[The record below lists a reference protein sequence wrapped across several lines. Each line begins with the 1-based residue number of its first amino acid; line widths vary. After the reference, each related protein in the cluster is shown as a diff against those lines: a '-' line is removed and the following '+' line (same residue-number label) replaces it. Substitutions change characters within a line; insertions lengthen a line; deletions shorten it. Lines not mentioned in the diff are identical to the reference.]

1 MFHEKTHLGSARIGL
16 VALALTVAGAIAI
29 TGAVPSP
36 ASARERRQLRRWQ
49 LRRRQLRWWR
59 LRRRR
64 KWRRHGWWWQWFRP
78 RGGAG
83 GGSSGEGPLNC
94 NTKKGW
100 TYSPKK
106 DMCVHTGLLDDK
118 ELYQSGRVLA
128 VAGRYEDALITLGAI
143 RDQHDAMVL
152 TMIGYS
158 ERKLGNVDKGM
169 ALYQKALA
177 IEPDN
182 ANTHEYLGEGYVAIG
197 KLELAKLE
205 LDKLAQICG
214 TSCEQYEDLAKAISG
229 EAEE

>member
-1 MFHEKTHLGSARIGL
+1 
-16 VALALTVAGAIAI
+16 
-29 TGAVPSP
+29 VPSP
-36 ASARERRQLRRWQ
+36 ASANPGGGGGSSGGGSSGGGSSGGGGSGGGGSGGGMGGGGSGSG
-49 LRRRQLRWWR
+49 
-59 LRRRR
+59 
-64 KWRRHGWWWQWFRP
+64 HG
-78 RGGAG
+78 G

-128 VAGRYEDALITLGAI
+128 IAGRYEDALITLGAI
-143 RDQHDAMVL
+143 RDHHDAMVL